1 MFHDS
6 YLQGTSM
13 MGDTSLTSVAKAS
26 IEKKVS
32 FSDLLKKEVTAADI
46 ALYLNKKSV

>member
-1 MFHDS
+1 MI
-6 YLQGTSM
+6 
-13 MGDTSLTSVAKAS
+13 GDTSHTGVAKAS

-46 ALYLNKKSV
+46 ALYLNEKFV